1 MKPNYPYHEIDYVIK
16 MLEKDMKKNPG
27 IVEDRMLLYSA
38 FTNMKLLQDALSR
51 LSDLVQNYDD

>member
-27 IVEDRMLLYSA
+27 IVEDRMLIYSV
-38 FTNMKLLQDALSR
+38 FINMKILQDALSR